1 MKGNFVVGPQKI
13 VKFWV
18 APDNQRETITFF
30 LSIIPY
36 LIYLNFFK
44 NSCPSIFLIKKFEGF

>member
-18 APDNQRETITFF
+18 TPDNQRETITFS
-30 LSIIPY
+30 LSIISY

-44 NSCPSIFLIKKFEGF
+44 NSYPSIFLIKKFEGF